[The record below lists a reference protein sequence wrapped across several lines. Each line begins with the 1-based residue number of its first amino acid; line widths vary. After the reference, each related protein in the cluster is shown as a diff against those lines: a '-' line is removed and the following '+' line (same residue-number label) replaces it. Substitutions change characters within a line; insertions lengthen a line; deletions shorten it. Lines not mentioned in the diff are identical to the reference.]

1 MALAINLS
9 RDNQYRLKMISFR
22 NSYFFRRMIRGLLL
36 VLLIW
41 AFATNLFYTIISRK
55 VLIENKGRDLLP
67 QAEWIADRSALY
79 FVEGDPFVYNLVNV
93 SYNFFNVWTFIYF
106 ADNSSLETPLP
117 SSFSEE
123 SIQEIREAVQ
133 KVHMHNMSGEESE
146 PDYGTIQMEGL
157 EHGLLYVVAP
167 IYSPHISDQTNLPI
181 GTVILVQPLAEFYL
195 SVASLNVTLLIVT
208 LITGILMLIP
218 AILWTRHLMVPIN
231 HIREVAVAI
240 SEGNFNQVV
249 DITPDSDGEIGD
261 LARAIN
267 HMSETIAES
276 LQELSLERNQLKEI
290 IDGINEGIIAVDR
303 DCSITQINNLVWEL
317 FQLNPNYYSAED
329 LLQTNGLDDLLMQC
343 LSEGQPVIEQI
354 QIEGAKIIIQCS
366 ISPVFDHTGQISAA
380 VGLFRDV
387 TQAER
392 LEQTRREYV
401 ANISHELRT
410 PITGMRALIE
420 PLKDGMVKT
429 EESRQRYYEIIYRET
444 LRLSRLIDDML
455 ELSRLQAGST
465 SIEQGPI
472 NLEDLFLDLSEH
484 FSFLVTDHKIKY
496 VSKRPEGELPLIW
509 GNEDRIEQIL
519 LTYVDNAIKFTAE
532 EGTICFRLRLTEQ
545 EAILEIED
553 TGSGIKPEDLPY
565 VFERFYKADKA
576 HNEKGTG
583 LGLSIAK
590 ALADQLNMSVFV
602 RSTRGQGSCFSLAVQ
617 FAAQVMQSD
626 EHMKE
631 VFDADEKD
639 TVEAPGSVTSC
650 ELHKPISH

>member
-1 MALAINLS
+1 
-9 RDNQYRLKMISFR
+9 MISFR

-36 VLLIW
+36 VLLVW
-41 AFATNLFYTIISRK
+41 AFTTNLFYTIISRQ
-55 VLIENKGRDLLP
+55 VLIESKGRDLLP

-93 SYNFFNVWTFIYF
+93 SYNFFNVWTFICF

-117 SSFSEE
+117 TSFSEE
-123 SIQEIREAVQ
+123 SVQEIREAVQ
-133 KVHMHNMSGEESE
+133 KVHLENMSGEDVE

-167 IYSPHISDQTNLPI
+167 IYSPHISEQTNLPI

-218 AILWTRHLMVPIN
+218 AILWTKHLMVPIN

-240 SEGNFNQVV
+240 SEGNFNQAV

-303 DCSITQINNLVWEL
+303 DCSITQINDLVWEL
-317 FQLNPNYYSAED
+317 FQLNPNYYSKED
-329 LLQTNGLDDLLMQC
+329 LLQTNGLEDLLMQC
-343 LSEGQPVIEQI
+343 LREGQPVIEQI
-354 QIEGAKIIIQCS
+354 QIEGAKIVIQCS

-429 EESRQRYYEIIYRET
+429 EENRQRYYEIIYRET

-465 SIEQGPI
+465 YIEQGPI
-472 NLEDLFLDLSEH
+472 NLEDFFLDLSEH
-484 FSFLVTDHKIKY
+484 FSFLVTDHKIHY
-496 VSKRPEGELPLIW
+496 VSDKPEGQLPLIW

-519 LTYVDNAIKFTAE
+519 LTYVDNAIKFTPE
-532 EGTICFRLRLTEQ
+532 DGTITFRLRLTEQ
-545 EAILEIED
+545 EAVLEIED
-553 TGSGIKPEDLPY
+553 TGTGIKPEDLPY
-565 VFERFYKADKA
+565 V
-576 HNEKGTG
+576 
-583 LGLSIAK
+583 LS
-590 ALADQLNMSVFV
+590 V
-602 RSTRGQGSCFSLAVQ
+602 STRQTRPTTRKAPALVFRLPKHWRTSLTCLYLSVARV
-617 FAAQVMQSD
+617 VR
-626 EHMKE
+626 
-631 VFDADEKD
+631 
-639 TVEAPGSVTSC
+639 APASPWVYTSRQ
-650 ELHKPISH
+650 K